1 MLLIPAID
9 LHEGKCVQLKRG
21 LLDSVSVYSDDPASM
36 ARHWVDQ
43 GARRIHVVDLDGAF
57 QGKPVNLHLVE
68 KIVEAAGTVPIQV
81 GGGVRNQDVF
91 KSYIEVGVSQ
101 VIVGTQAVEDRSF
114 LESLSQVYPRRVIL
128 GLDARG
134 DVVATR
140 GWDTDTSVSINDLL
154 CDIEGLRLHSIVYT
168 DIERDGMLS
177 GVNVDRTI
185 KVAQSTQIPVIASGG
200 IKSLEDLRA
209 LKKVNLQGKD
219 LFGVISGSALYER
232 TLDFQAGQLLL
243 DNGS

>member
-57 QGKPVNLHLVE
+57 KGKPDNLHLVE
-68 KIVEAAGTVPIQV
+68 KIVEAAGTVPVQV
-81 GGGVRNQDVF
+81 GGGIRNQEVF
-91 KSYIEVGVSQ
+91 KSYIEVGVRQ
-101 VIVGTQAVEDRSF
+101 VIVGTQAVEDQSF

-128 GLDARG
+128 GLVARG
-134 DVVATR
+134 DLVATR
-140 GWDTDTSVSINDLL
+140 GWDTDTNVGINDLL
-154 CDIEGLRLHSIVYT
+154 DHIEGLRLHSIVYT

-177 GVNVDRTI
+177 GVNLDRTI

-200 IKSLEDLRA
+200 IKSLDDLRA

-219 LFGVISGSALYER
+219 LFGGISGSALYER

-243 DNGS
+243 DDGS

>member
-36 ARHWVDQ
+36 ARHWIDQ

-114 LESLSQVYPRRVIL
+114 LDSLSQVYPRCVIL
-128 GLDARG
+128 GLEARG

>member
-36 ARHWVDQ
+36 ARHWIDQ

-68 KIVEAAGTVPIQV
+68 KIVEAAGTIPIQV
-81 GGGVRNQDVF
+81 GGGVRNQDIF
-91 KSYIEVGVSQ
+91 KSYIEVGVRQ

-177 GVNVDRTI
+177 GVNLERTI

-200 IKSLEDLRA
+200 IKSLDDLRA

>member
-36 ARHWVDQ
+36 ARHWIDQ

-101 VIVGTQAVEDRSF
+101 VIVGTQAVEDQSF

-134 DVVATR
+134 DLVATR
-140 GWDTDTSVSINDLL
+140 GWDTDTNVGINDLL
-154 CDIEGLRLHSIVYT
+154 DHIEGLRLHSIVYT

-177 GVNVDRTI
+177 GVNLDRTI

-243 DNGS
+243 DDGT

>member
-36 ARHWVDQ
+36 ARHWIDQ

-68 KIVEAAGTVPIQV
+68 KIVEAAGTIPIQV
-81 GGGVRNQDVF
+81 GGGVRNQDIF
-91 KSYIEVGVSQ
+91 KSYIEVGVRQ

-200 IKSLEDLRA
+200 IKSLDDLRA

-243 DNGS
+243 DDGS

>member
-91 KSYIEVGVSQ
+91 KSYIEVGVRQ

>member
-36 ARHWVDQ
+36 ARHWIDQ

-68 KIVEAAGTVPIQV
+68 KIVEAAGTIPIQV
-81 GGGVRNQDVF
+81 GGGVRNQDIF
-91 KSYIEVGVSQ
+91 KSYIEVGVRQ

-219 LFGVISGSALYER
+219 LFGVISGAALYER

>member
-68 KIVEAAGTVPIQV
+68 KIVEAAGTIPIQV
-81 GGGVRNQDVF
+81 GGGVRNQDIF
-91 KSYIEVGVSQ
+91 KSYIEVGVRQ

>member
-36 ARHWVDQ
+36 ARHWIDQ

>member
-36 ARHWVDQ
+36 ARHWIDQ

-81 GGGVRNQDVF
+81 GGGVRNQDIF
-91 KSYIEVGVSQ
+91 KSYIEVGVRQ

>member
-81 GGGVRNQDVF
+81 GGGVRNQDIF
-91 KSYIEVGVSQ
+91 KSYIEVGVRQ

-140 GWDTDTSVSINDLL
+140 GWDTDTSVSIDDLL

>member
-36 ARHWVDQ
+36 ARHWIDQ

-68 KIVEAAGTVPIQV
+68 KIVEAAGTIPIQV
-81 GGGVRNQDVF
+81 GGGVRNQDIF
-91 KSYIEVGVSQ
+91 KSYIEVGVRQ

-200 IKSLEDLRA
+200 IKSLEDLRT

>member
-36 ARHWVDQ
+36 ARHWIDQ

-81 GGGVRNQDVF
+81 GGGVRNQDIF

>member
-36 ARHWVDQ
+36 ARHWIDQ

-68 KIVEAAGTVPIQV
+68 KIVEVAGTVPIQV
-81 GGGVRNQDVF
+81 GGGVRNQDIF

>member
-57 QGKPVNLHLVE
+57 KGKPVNLHLVE
-68 KIVEAAGTVPIQV
+68 KIVEAAGTVPVQV
-81 GGGVRNQDVF
+81 GGGIRNQEVF
-91 KSYIEVGVSQ
+91 KSYIEVGVRQ
-101 VIVGTQAVEDRSF
+101 VIVGTQAVEDQSF

-134 DVVATR
+134 DLVATR
-140 GWDTDTSVSINDLL
+140 GWDTDTSVGINDLL
-154 CDIEGLRLHSIVYT
+154 GHIEGLRLHSIVYT

-177 GVNVDRTI
+177 GVNLDRTI

-200 IKSLEDLRA
+200 IKSLDDLRA

-243 DNGS
+243 DDGS

>member
-36 ARHWVDQ
+36 ARHWIDQ

-200 IKSLEDLRA
+200 IKSLDDLRA

>member
-57 QGKPVNLHLVE
+57 KGKPVNLHLVE
-68 KIVEAAGTVPIQV
+68 KIVEAAGTVPVQV
-81 GGGVRNQDVF
+81 GGGIRNQEVF
-91 KSYIEVGVSQ
+91 KSYIEVGVRQ
-101 VIVGTQAVEDRSF
+101 VIVGTQAVEDQSF

-134 DVVATR
+134 DLVATR
-140 GWDTDTSVSINDLL
+140 GWDTDTNVGINDLL
-154 CDIEGLRLHSIVYT
+154 DHIEGLRLHSIVYT

-177 GVNVDRTI
+177 GVNLDRTI
-185 KVAQSTQIPVIASGG
+185 KVAQTTQIPVIASGG
-200 IKSLEDLRA
+200 IKSLDDLRA

-219 LFGVISGSALYER
+219 LFGVISGSALYEG

-243 DNGS
+243 DDGS

>member
-57 QGKPVNLHLVE
+57 KGKPVNLHLVE
-68 KIVEAAGTVPIQV
+68 KIVEAAGTVPVQV
-81 GGGVRNQDVF
+81 GGGIRNQEVF
-91 KSYIEVGVSQ
+91 KSYIEVGVRQ
-101 VIVGTQAVEDRSF
+101 VIVGTQAVEDQSF

-134 DVVATR
+134 DLVATR
-140 GWDTDTSVSINDLL
+140 GWDTDTSVGINDLL
-154 CDIEGLRLHSIVYT
+154 GHIEGLRLHSIVYT

-185 KVAQSTQIPVIASGG
+185 KVAQTTQIPVIASGG
-200 IKSLEDLRA
+200 IKSLDDLRA

-243 DNGS
+243 DDGS

>member
-36 ARHWVDQ
+36 ARHWIDQ

-68 KIVEAAGTVPIQV
+68 KIVEAAGTIPIQV
-81 GGGVRNQDVF
+81 GGGVRNQDIF
-91 KSYIEVGVSQ
+91 KSYIEVGVRQ

>member
-36 ARHWVDQ
+36 ARHWIDQ

-219 LFGVISGSALYER
+219 FFGVISGSALYER

>member
-21 LLDSVSVYSDDPASM
+21 LLDSVSVYSDDPASV
-36 ARHWVDQ
+36 ARHWIDQ

-57 QGKPVNLHLVE
+57 EGKPVNLHLVK
-68 KIVEAAGTVPIQV
+68 KIIEVAGAVPVQV
-81 GGGVRNQDVF
+81 GGGIRNQEVF
-91 KSYIEVGVSQ
+91 KSYIDAGVSQ

-114 LESLSQVYPRRVIL
+114 LESLSQVYPQSIIL

-140 GWDTDTSVSINDLL
+140 GWDTDSSISIHHLL
-154 CDIEGLRLHSIVYT
+154 GDVEGLALHSIVYT
-168 DIERDGMLS
+168 DIDRDGMLS
-177 GVNVDRTI
+177 GVNIDRTI
-185 KVAQSTQIPVIASGG
+185 QVAQSTQIPVIASGG
-200 IKSLEDLRA
+200 IKSLDDLQA
-209 LKKVNLQGKD
+209 LKKVTLQSKD
-219 LFGVISGSALYER
+219 LFGVITGSALYER

-243 DNGS
+243 DDQS

>member
-36 ARHWVDQ
+36 ARHWIDQ

-91 KSYIEVGVSQ
+91 KSYIEVGVRQ

>member
-36 ARHWVDQ
+36 ARHWIDQ

-91 KSYIEVGVSQ
+91 KSYIEVGVRQ

-177 GVNVDRTI
+177 GVNLDRTI

-243 DNGS
+243 DDGS

>member
-36 ARHWVDQ
+36 ARHWIDQ

-57 QGKPVNLHLVE
+57 QGKPVNLYLVE

-200 IKSLEDLRA
+200 IKSLDDLRA

-243 DNGS
+243 DDGT